1 MNKTRL
7 NLLRSSFD
15 SLNVDAF
22 LVTFTPHLRWAS
34 GFTGSNGVGFVT
46 KKNAYFV
53 TDGRYEEQVKREVH
67 GWTTDIARDYNLY
80 ELINKKRWFR
90 PGMRIGFDGNTVSL
104 TQYQDWKKKFPKV
117 FFRPRAEVMEKLIV
131 SKDENEIACIKKAVE
146 ITDKVF
152 ADILPLLKPGIA
164 EADIAA
170 EITYRHRKYGASSD
184 AFESIVASGANS
196 ALPHARATSKKIK
209 KGDMVTL
216 DFGCVYNGY
225 HSDMTRTVAV
235 GKPAYEMLKIYQ
247 VVLDAQ
253 KKAIETAH
261 SRIKVFDLDA
271 VARDHIKQ
279 KGYEKF
285 FNHSLGHGIGLQIHE
300 PPKISWTNKT
310 AILQEGCVVT
320 IEPGVYLPD
329 VGGVRIEDDIV
340 IRSSS
345 CENLTQSPKELI
357 VL

>member
-1 MNKTRL
+1 
-7 NLLRSSFD
+7 
-15 SLNVDAF
+15 
-22 LVTFTPHLRWAS
+22 LVTFIPHLRWAS
-34 GFTGSNGVGFVT
+34 GFTGSNGVALVT

-67 GWTTDIARDYNLY
+67 GLTTAIAFDYNLY

-104 TQYQDWKKKFPKV
+104 SQFQDWKKKFPKV

-131 SKDENEIACIKKAVE
+131 SKDENEIANIKRAVE

-152 ADILPLLKPGIA
+152 ADVLPLLKPGVV

-170 EITYRHRKYGASSD
+170 EITYRHRKYGAASD

-196 ALPHARATSKKIK
+196 ALPHARASSKKIK

-253 KKAIETAH
+253 KKAIEAAH
-261 SRIKVFDLDA
+261 AEMKVFDLDA
-271 VARDHIKQ
+271 VARNHIKE
-279 KGYEKF
+279 KGYGKF
-285 FNHSLGHGIGLQIHE
+285 YNHSLGHGIGLQIHE

-310 AILQEGCVVT
+310 AVLKEGCVVT
-320 IEPGVYLPD
+320 IEPGIYLPQL
-329 VGGVRIEDDIV
+329 GGVRIEDDVV
-340 IRSSS
+340 IRNIN
-345 CENLTQSPKELI
+345 CEVLTQSPKELI
-357 VL
+357 IL